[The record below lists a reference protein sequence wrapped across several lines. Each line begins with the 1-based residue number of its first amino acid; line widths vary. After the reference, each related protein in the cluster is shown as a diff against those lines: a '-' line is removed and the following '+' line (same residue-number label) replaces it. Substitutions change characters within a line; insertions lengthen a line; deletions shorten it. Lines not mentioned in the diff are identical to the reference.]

1 MYDFPR
7 CFLIC
12 YNYSRSNGS
21 FGFGNWYVKTSE
33 KIDNT
38 FIYDMQKKIEEAL
51 NGEHPFGFSNNVV
64 IINISQIDDID
75 ERFLTTNK

>member
-1 MYDFPR
+1 
-7 CFLIC
+7 
-12 YNYSRSNGS
+12 
-21 FGFGNWYVKTSE
+21 VKTSE